1 MKRLLSYLIVASFL
15 VACGKK
21 VEIIEPPFVFD
32 DNLLQ
37 IDSMMQHDADSALQM
52 LMSFR
57 AERGISY
64 EFNDNYH
71 SLLLSEAFYK
81 TYNPQLNRY
90 CSETCHG
97 ASLQDAMR
105 YFDSLAFRYPDNDD
119 ITMLSARAHYMNG
132 VGFYENDSI
141 VEACKEYLHTLEI
154 MEDHFDEKE
163 LVGYKAKFMGLT
175 YTRLG
180 ELFFDNEVK
189 KASVEMYQ
197 TSIKYFEKVDGFC
210 LANPIRSL
218 ALAFALNDQTDS
230 AVFCYREAIDLAK
243 KHNKHSVL
251 GKCLSELA
259 PIYYDLGYKDS
270 AFIMARESMRIP
282 SNAEILLIR
291 YFVYGEMLTKECQY
305 DSAIYYL
312 DKSINSDN
320 LATKTVSAE
329 LLMKC
334 HMALGD
340 TVKIQYYKSVYGE
353 KLDEYRYVMTNEND
367 LSSIY
372 ESYKH
377 EKLQKEHIKNIRRR
391 IVSLIIVSLF
401 LISIVIWTL
410 ILIRKRIIS
419 IKKKSQDDIERKN
432 KALVEMKRKIEA
444 NPFMSEPICKSI
456 LETANKQQFKSRVP
470 FSAYIEYAL
479 SKEQLLALKDAMDR
493 HYDNFSQWIC
503 KEYPEL
509 TNDDIDYLCLYHLG
523 LKDTDI
529 FALMQRAYP
538 TIGERSRKL
547 KRIFNSDEPL
557 HTIIKNIITLHYNNR
572 N

>member
-1 MKRLLSYLIVASFL
+1 MKRLLPYLIVALFL

-32 DNLLQ
+32 NKLLH
-37 IDSMMQHDADSALQM
+37 IDSLMQHDADSALQT
-52 LMSFR
+52 LLSFR
-57 AERGISY
+57 AERGTSY
-64 EFNDNYH
+64 EFNANYQ
-71 SLLLSEAFYK
+71 SLLISEALYK

-90 CSETCHG
+90 RCETFQET
-97 ASLQDAMR
+97 SLQDAMH
-105 YFDSLAFRYPDNDD
+105 YFDSLAMRYPNNDD
-119 ITMLSARAHYMNG
+119 ITMLSARSHYMNG
-132 VGFYENDSI
+132 VGYYENDSV
-141 VEACKEYLHTLEI
+141 VEACKEYLHALEI
-154 MEDHFDEKE
+154 MEGHFDEKD

-180 ELFFDNEVK
+180 ELFFDNGVK

-197 TSIKYFEKVDGFC
+197 TAIKYFEKVDGFC

-340 TVKIQYYKSVYGE
+340 TAKIQYYKSVYGE
-353 KLDEYRYVMTNEND
+353 KLDNYRYIMTNENE
-367 LSSIY
+367 LTNIY

-377 EKLQKEHIKNIRRR
+377 EKLQIVHIKNIRRQ

-444 NPFMSEPICKSI
+444 NPFINEPICKSI
-456 LETANKQQFKSRVP
+456 LEITHIQQFKSKVN
-470 FSAYIEYAL
+470 FNIYKEYAL
-479 SKEQLLALKDAMDR
+479 SKEQMLLLRDAADR
-493 HYDNFSQWIC
+493 HYNNFTQRLQY
-503 KEYPEL
+503 EYPEL
-509 TNDDIDYLCLYHLG
+509 TYDDIDYCCLYLLG
-523 LKDTDI
+523 LKDADVSA
-529 FALMQRAYP
+529 FKQRSYRAVCD
-538 TIGERSRKL
+538 RNKKL
-547 KRIFNSDEPL
+547 KHIFKTKLTVSIFL
-557 HTIIKNIITLHYNNR
+557 NNLV
-572 N
+572 NDCFLD